1 MYCVF
6 CGKPDVTSCQRCG
19 RWVCPRH
26 QRRWA
31 NGAVCI
37 GCRRR
42 LLQVRGGQF
51 AVALI
56 ALGVIGLTIIW
67 LINR

>member
-6 CGKPDVTSCQRCG
+6 CGKADVTSCPRCG

-26 QRRWA
+26 QRPWA
-31 NGAVCI
+31 GGVVCI

-42 LLQVRGGQF
+42 LMQVRAGQI
-51 AVALI
+51 AVVLVAI
-56 ALGVIGLTIIW
+56 GVIGLTITW
-67 LINR
+67 LVNR